1 MRETKSETETIYLLQ
16 RFRKTPRFSLDFF
29 KKLILWQFFGRNGC
43 VNLQNIIL
51 NLNSLIHSTFK
62 CFSVPEIAQ
71 SIGDIVPVLKPSLI
85 PQLLS
90 IYYEPDALGI
100 QEQTGD
106 TGSLSTC
113 SLHCGRREMP
123 QGWDIHLTKQGY

>member
-1 MRETKSETETIYLLQ
+1 M
-16 RFRKTPRFSLDFF
+16 
-29 KKLILWQFFGRNGC
+29 
-43 VNLQNIIL
+43 
-51 NLNSLIHSTFK
+51 
-62 CFSVPEIAQ
+62 PEIAQ

-106 TGSLSTC
+106 TGSLGPYPHAVYTVVGGKC
-113 SLHCGRREMP
+113 LKDETY
-123 QGWDIHLTKQGY
+123 I